1 MQFFLTDKAKKDAKK
16 LSEATETLFFSVGFT
31 ACHRRK
37 CFCPMMCGDFVPS
50 MRFLFRDVSFVR
62 KRGDDT
68 GCFPRLFAPDF
79 LRKVSGGV
87 SVYLCRKDAVF
98 GIFMQCRACVS
109 ARNSVAAQ
117 CFSRSEK
124 ALKNR
129 VFDERKTPLRCLPD
143 AIMMLTF
150 FDAVAIVIA
159 TCSYRD
165 SNMMLSTCVHVV
177 IKLAICC

>member
-62 KRGDDT
+62 KRGDGT

-129 VFDERKTPLRCLPD
+129 VFDERKTRLRCPPD

-165 SNMMLSTCVHVV
+165 SNMMLST
-177 IKLAICC
+177 

>member
-16 LSEATETLFFSVGFT
+16 LPEATETLFFSVGFT
-31 ACHRRK
+31 ACRRRK

-50 MRFLFRDVSFVR
+50 MRFLFRDVSLVR
-62 KRGDDT
+62 KRGDGT

-150 FDAVAIVIA
+150 FDAVVIA
-159 TCSYRD
+159 IRTCCYRD
-165 SNMMLSTCVHVV
+165 DNMMLSTCVHVV